1 VNFSVCSR
9 ELKLLLHILDDTDT
23 EFITILRGFLEGHIQ
38 LTTGPI
44 RQELPPF
51 EALVAGR
58 PDKAALDY
66 SPNLE
71 SLFIPFAGVPPE
83 TRTLIRSYPT
93 LRVYNLHHNARTTA
107 ELALALLL
115 AASKNLLTYDKALR
129 RADWTPRY
137 EGNPGFHLQGC
148 RVCVLGFGS
157 IGREIGVLCKAVGMK
172 VEGIRF
178 SASPG
183 EVWNNIPIYPPDAL
197 HSLLENSQILILSV
211 PLTEK
216 TVGIIGEEELK
227 LLQRPSV
234 LVNIARGSI
243 VDEAALYHAL
253 LDGTLFAAGLDVW
266 YQYPSSMDERT
277 STWPS
282 RYPFQELP
290 NVVLSPHRGGAADS
304 MEYLRAEALARL
316 LSAASRGET
325 LWNQVDLQRGY

>member
-1 VNFSVCSR
+1 MNYSICPG
-9 ELKLLLHILDDTDT
+9 ELKLQVHILDETDT
-23 EFITILRGFLEGHIQ
+23 EFLGFLRSFLEDHIQ

-71 SLFIPFAGVPPE
+71 ALFIPFAGVPPE
-83 TRTLIRSYPT
+83 TRALIRSYPD
-93 LRVYNLHHNARTTA
+93 LRVHNLHHNARTTA

-115 AASKNLLTYDKALR
+115 AASKNLLFYDKALR

-157 IGREIGVLCKAVGMK
+157 IGREIGVLCQALGMK

-178 SASPG
+178 TAIPG
-183 EVWNNIPIYPPDAL
+183 EVWNDIPISSPGEL
-197 HSLLENSQILILSV
+197 HSVLENSQILILSV

-216 TVGIIGEEELK
+216 TVGLIGEDELK
-227 LLQRPSV
+227 LLQQPSV
-234 LVNIARGSI
+234 LVNIARGPV

-253 LDGTLFAAGLDVW
+253 LDGKLFAAGLDVW
-266 YQYPSSMDERT
+266 YQYPSTKQGQT

-304 MEYLRAEALARL
+304 MEYLRAGDLARL
-316 LSAASRGET
+316 LLAASRGEA
-325 LWNQVDLQRGY
+325 LWNQVDLQKGY